1 MITKK
6 VSIKK
11 IVNVCLI
18 PHRKEY
24 QILSNDL
31 WWSTNDILKFRSD
44 YETSLKVI
52 CQMQNVDMKKAKKI
66 LDK

>member
-31 WWSTNDILKFRSD
+31 WWSNNDILKFRND
-44 YETSLKVI
+44 YETSLKVKCRMLI
-52 CQMQNVDMKKAKKI
+52 
-66 LDK
+66 